1 MKADVSKIPSR
12 SLLAV
17 LFLIASLAGSVTPV
31 LAQSISITASTQE
44 HTMNNIDIA
53 KSYIKAVQTGDQ
65 ATLGSLIS
73 PEVIWHQP
81 GNNQFSGTHRGMAAV
96 GPMLGKMMEVSKGT
110 FAITRADHYMSNG
123 DWVAITIEFAG
134 QVNGIQLKQ
143 PGVDLI
149 RIEGSK
155 IVEVRLF
162 SSDQAQEDAFWG
174 R

>member
-1 MKADVSKIPSR
+1 
-12 SLLAV
+12 
-17 LFLIASLAGSVTPV
+17 
-31 LAQSISITASTQE
+31 
-44 HTMNNIDIA
+44 MNNIDIA

-96 GPMLGKMMEVSKGT
+96 GPMLGKMMEVSQGT
-110 FAITRADHYMSNG
+110 FAITRADHYMANG

-134 QVNGIQLKQ
+134 EANGMQLKQ

-149 RIEGSK
+149 RIEGEK

-174 R
+174 N